1 MQDLPLP
8 ASNKQQQQQQQ
19 RDNCKKMPMD
29 LMWELTDKLRAMDES
44 SRNGASSRLNTS
56 MLILLLASAMELG
69 SQRCSQGF
77 GFSLLDQDALCMHTY
92 QVPSWQACE
101 TSV

>member
-1 MQDLPLP
+1 MHQHGVEALQCVMQDDRG
-8 ASNKQQQQQQQ
+8 Q
-19 RDNCKKMPMD
+19 MPMA
-29 LMWELTDKLRAMDES
+29 LMWEVTDKLRDMDES
-44 SRNGASSRLNTS
+44 SLNGASSRLNTS
-56 MLILLLASAMELG
+56 MLILLLASALELG